1 MLLAFDEDTSLESL
15 PGVAPPAGAGSAL
28 GFTAGISHRWDTV
41 GPPNGGFLLALAA
54 RALAEAVPFPDPI
67 TVTGHFFRP
76 ARHTPVELHVE
87 RIRAGK
93 AHASA
98 MARLDQ
104 DGKEILRA
112 LGTFSDLA
120 AAAGAHGADRSDARP
135 PPLPPPEECLPV
147 QELQPRQWDDLS
159 GRLPELYR
167 AIDVRLARPERR
179 EEGEIARLEGWMRFV
194 DGREPDVAALP
205 LLADAFPPAVL
216 DIAQSVWVPT
226 VELTVHVRGRPAP
239 GWIAAS
245 FRTRFLCDGYFEED
259 GELWDSAGRLVAL
272 SRQLAVT
279 RGRRPSAEPA
289 TEAAQP

>member
-1 MLLAFDEDTSLESL
+1 MAYAFDEDTALQAL
-15 PGVAPPAGAGSAL
+15 PDVAPPGGGAGTQAL
-28 GFTAGISHRWDTV
+28 AFTAGISHRWDTV

-54 RALAEAVPFPDPI
+54 RGLAEAVPFPDPI

-98 MARLDQ
+98 MVRLDQ

-120 AAAGAHGADRSDARP
+120 AGAGGDRSDARP
-135 PPLPPPEECLPV
+135 PALPPPEECLPV
-147 QELQPRQWDDLS
+147 RELQPRQWDDLP
-159 GRLPELYR
+159 GRMPELYR

-179 EEGEIARLEGWMRFV
+179 EVGEIARLEGWMRFF
-194 DGREPDVAALP
+194 DGRDPDVAALP

-216 DIAQSVWVPT
+216 DVAESVWVPT

-245 FRTRFLCDGYFEED
+245 FRTRFLRDGYFEED
-259 GELWDSAGRLVAL
+259 GELWDSTGRLVAL
-272 SRQLAVT
+272 SRQMAVT
-279 RGRRPSAEPA
+279 RGQRPG
-289 TEAAQP
+289 

>member
-1 MLLAFDEDTSLESL
+1 MAYAFDEDTALQAL
-15 PGVAPPAGAGSAL
+15 PDVAPPGGGAGTGAL
-28 GFTAGISHRWDTV
+28 AFTAGISHRWDTV
-41 GPPNGGFLLALAA
+41 GPPNGGFLLALAV
-54 RALAEAVPFPDPI
+54 RGLAEAVPFPDPI

-98 MARLDQ
+98 MVRLDQ

-120 AAAGAHGADRSDARP
+120 AGAGGDRSDARP

-147 QELQPRQWDDLS
+147 RELQPRQWDDLP
-159 GRLPELYR
+159 GRMPELYR

-194 DGREPDVAALP
+194 DGRDPDVAALP

-216 DIAQSVWVPT
+216 DVADSVWVPT

-245 FRTRFLCDGYFEED
+245 FRTRFLRHGYFEED
-259 GELWDSAGRLVAL
+259 GELWDSTGRLVAL
-272 SRQLAVT
+272 SRQMAVT
-279 RGRRPSAEPA
+279 RGERPR
-289 TEAAQP
+289 

>member
-1 MLLAFDEDTSLESL
+1 MAYAFDEDTALQPL
-15 PGVAPPAGAGSAL
+15 PDVAPPGGGAGAETL
-28 GFTAGISHRWDTV
+28 GFAAGISHRWDTV

-54 RALAEAVPFPDPI
+54 RGLAEAVPFPDPV
-67 TVTGHFFRP
+67 TMTGHFFRP

-98 MARLDQ
+98 MARLQQ

-112 LGTFSDLA
+112 LATFSDLA
-120 AAAGAHGADRSDARP
+120 ARVGGDRSDARP
-135 PPLPPPEECLPV
+135 PALPPPEECLPV
-147 QELQPRQWDDLS
+147 RELQPRQWDDLP
-159 GRLPELYR
+159 GRMPELYR

-194 DGREPDVAALP
+194 DGRDPDVAALP

-216 DIAQSVWVPT
+216 DVADSVWVPT

-245 FRTRFLCDGYFEED
+245 FRTRFLRHGYFEED
-259 GELWDSAGRLVAL
+259 GELWDSTGRLVAL
-272 SRQLAVT
+272 SRQMAVT
-279 RGRRPSAEPA
+279 RGERPR
-289 TEAAQP
+289 

>member
-1 MLLAFDEDTSLESL
+1 MAYAFDEDTALQPL
-15 PGVAPPAGAGSAL
+15 PGVAPPGSGTGAENL

-41 GPPNGGFLLALAA
+41 GPPNGGFLLALAV
-54 RALAEAVPFPDPI
+54 RGLAEAVPFPDPI

-98 MARLDQ
+98 MVRLDQ

-120 AAAGAHGADRSDARP
+120 AGAGSDRSDARP

-147 QELQPRQWDDLS
+147 RELQPRQWDDLP
-159 GRLPELYR
+159 GRMPELYR

-194 DGREPDVAALP
+194 DGRDPDVAALP

-216 DIAQSVWVPT
+216 DVAESVWVPT

-245 FRTRFLCDGYFEED
+245 FRTRFLRHGYFEED
-259 GELWDSAGRLVAL
+259 GELWDSTGRLVAL

-279 RGRRPSAEPA
+279 RGQRPG
-289 TEAAQP
+289 